1 MDLELFEE
9 IKQILHDNNN
19 LNNIA
24 NLFYKLKPKKYI
36 FQKGLWYYLNKNNE
50 WTMMEFHDNCELMN
64 DITPTIYGILHK
76 FRELSH
82 EYDELIFNFINTL
95 SPNSLLKRITYSL
108 QTLYQNFENDSIV
121 IDNEINDGEYVLEVV
136 KFITE
141 NNRLITKNGSF
152 EHIGYMKKY
161 FKTKDDAYQY
171 YNYHNTHLR
180 GLNAHNTNMS
190 DWDPNSKLL
199 YIVRRNYGIH
209 ATVQPF

>member
-82 EYDELIFNFINTL
+82 EYDELIPTAQF
-95 SPNSLLKRITYSL
+95 
-108 QTLYQNFENDSIV
+108 V
-121 IDNEINDGEYVLEVV
+121 
-136 KFITE
+136 
-141 NNRLITKNGSF
+141 
-152 EHIGYMKKY
+152 
-161 FKTKDDAYQY
+161 DAV
-171 YNYHNTHLR
+171 
-180 GLNAHNTNMS
+180 NAMA
-190 DWDPNSKLL
+190 
-199 YIVRRNYGIH
+199 RRRS
-209 ATVQPF
+209 